1 MTDENYEEIDLAK
14 DIEKVNRFARREL
27 SPEEIYCFPLVL
39 CDNEPDRDNERFS
52 VSALEELAKLFVGKT
67 GIFDHDPKG
76 KNQTARI
83 YEAQVLTDPEKTT
96 SDGEVYTY
104 LFAKAYI
111 MKSEKNSDLIKEI
124 DGGIKKEVS
133 VSCSVKKKICS
144 VCGRDIF
151 KKSCAHKKGE
161 VYNGKSCVHILDEP
175 SDAYEWSFV
184 AVPAQ
189 KNAGIKKN
197 CTSDSDRL
205 CEEVSRLLYLADTVL
220 PLSVIKKLV
229 YNADKERLCEIKTE
243 LEKKLSKRP
252 VVQLCSELALKSA
265 SKKNNNS
272 QFRL

>member
-104 LFAKAYI
+104 LFAKAYM

-161 VYNGKSCVHILDEP
+161 VYNGKSCQSP
-175 SDAYEWSFV
+175 SAGRLEMPERKEHSLFQWRTQWEHWKIIWQKETESVPEW
-184 AVPAQ
+184 
-189 KNAGIKKN
+189 
-197 CTSDSDRL
+197 
-205 CEEVSRLLYLADTVL
+205 
-220 PLSVIKKLV
+220 
-229 YNADKERLCEIKTE
+229 
-243 LEKKLSKRP
+243 
-252 VVQLCSELALKSA
+252 
-265 SKKNNNS
+265 
-272 QFRL
+272 